1 VLLKD
6 DLATILKKL
15 SADLVLH
22 RWFAQFLNTPD
33 THMKIKALSLFL
45 STGVVVLIFSSS
57 VAQQGNPDA
66 EFEHPKNLKVL
77 PKNISAKDLHE
88 TMRTWSRSLGVRCG
102 FCHEIKPP
110 AKEGDRPEANYASDK
125 KDEKR
130 NARKMFTMMHDINSK
145 YLGKMDKSF
154 EVTCVSC
161 HRGSPKP
168 MVSVDSLPKPAGK

>member
-1 VLLKD
+1 MKI
-6 DLATILKKL
+6 TSILL
-15 SADLVLH
+15 SAIVAILL
-22 RWFAQFLNTPD
+22 
-33 THMKIKALSLFL
+33 
-45 STGVVVLIFSSS
+45 FSSS
-57 VAQQGNPDA
+57 IAQQPQGNPDA

-77 PKNISAKDLHE
+77 PKNISAHDLHE

-110 AKEGDRPEANYASDK
+110 AKAGDHPEANYASDAK
-125 KDEKR
+125 EEKR
-130 NARKMFTMMHDINSK
+130 NARKMLTMMHDINTK

-168 MVSVDSLPKPAGK
+168 IISVDSLPKPVMKKVTIDSAK